1 MGWGA
6 HEGYLWLP
14 ILPILPVLPVWPFSR
29 RIIAQAALEALR
41 VIEVVEGSFG
51 STETQGTFAAAGRVR
66 RDEAN
71 FSAKYRATQRFFAR
85 ARELG
90 VNEHSFEHT
99 HQDWS
104 LTSRERVY
112 RDE

>member
-1 MGWGA
+1 MDGREDGLA
-6 HEGYLWLP
+6 LFLLLRHG
-14 ILPILPVLPVWPFSR
+14 SD
-29 RIIAQAALEALR
+29 AAER
-41 VIEVVEGSFG
+41 GD
-51 STETQGTFAAAGRVR
+51 
-66 RDEAN
+66 RDKLGPCEKAN